1 MKAVNL
7 LPSDLR
13 GAAPASAA
21 VASGDQAAGRLGAFA
36 VLGALGFCVVALA
49 AYVLTANTVKDRQA
63 KLDQV
68 TAQSAAVSAQAA
80 KLKPYAD
87 FQSSAQ
93 TRIQTV
99 TDLAS
104 ARFDW
109 ARSLRD
115 ISRVVPPDVT
125 LTHLLATISTAAT
138 SGGTD
143 DSLRPSI
150 AAPAVTLQGCTT
162 GQTAVAGLMARLHA
176 VRGVTRVAISKSA
189 RLDPGTDAGADT
201 STDGKACSGKRPPDF
216 SLVVFF
222 ERADTPATV
231 QDVTTGSTSAPTSA
245 TGSASGATASGTA
258 TTGTTTTGTTD
269 SSASGTATTT
279 STPATTTP

>member
-36 VLGALGFCVVALA
+36 VLGVLGFCVVALA
-49 AYVLTANTVKDRQA
+49 AYVLTSNTVKDRQA

-68 TAQSAAVSAQAA
+68 TAQTAAVSAQAA

-93 TRIQTV
+93 SRIQTV

-115 ISRVVPPDVT
+115 ISRAVPADVT

-138 SGGTD
+138 SGGAD
-143 DSLRPSI
+143 DTLRGSI
-150 AAPAVTLQGCTT
+150 ASPAVSLQGCST
-162 GQTAVAGLMARLHA
+162 GQTAVAGLLARLHA
-176 VRGVTRVAISKSA
+176 VRGVTRVSISKSV
-189 RLDPGTDAGADT
+189 RSDPSTTGAP
-201 STDGKACSGKRPPDF
+201 TDGTVGKPCHGKRPPDF
-216 SLVVFF
+216 SVVVFF

-231 QDVTTGSTSAPTSA
+231 QDVTTGPTSTPASA
-245 TGSASGATASGTA
+245 TGSASGASASGTA
-258 TTGTTTTGTTD
+258 TTGTTD

>member
-21 VASGDQAAGRLGAFA
+21 VASGDQATGRLGAFA
-36 VLGALGFCVVALA
+36 VLGVLAFCVVALA

-68 TAQSAAVSAQAA
+68 TVQTAAVSAQAA

-115 ISRVVPPDVT
+115 ISRAVPADVT

-138 SGGTD
+138 SGGTEMP
-143 DSLRPSI
+143 SGLRSPRRPSRSR
-150 AAPAVTLQGCTT
+150 AARPA
-162 GQTAVAGLMARLHA
+162 
-176 VRGVTRVAISKSA
+176 
-189 RLDPGTDAGADT
+189 
-201 STDGKACSGKRPPDF
+201 RPP
-216 SLVVFF
+216 S
-222 ERADTPATV
+222 PA
-231 QDVTTGSTSAPTSA
+231 
-245 TGSASGATASGTA
+245 
-258 TTGTTTTGTTD
+258 
-269 SSASGTATTT
+269 
-279 STPATTTP
+279 

>member
-36 VLGALGFCVVALA
+36 VLGVLGFCVVALA
-49 AYVLTANTVKDRQA
+49 AYVLTSNTVKDRQA

-68 TAQSAAVSAQAA
+68 TAQTAAVSAQAA

-93 TRIQTV
+93 SRIQTV

-115 ISRVVPPDVT
+115 ISRAVPADVT

-138 SGGTD
+138 AGGAD
-143 DSLRPSI
+143 DTLRGSI
-150 AAPAVTLQGCTT
+150 ASPAVTLQGCST
-162 GQTAVAGLMARLHA
+162 GQTAVAGLLARLHA
-176 VRGVTRVAISKSA
+176 VRGVTRVSISKSV
-189 RLDPGTDAGADT
+189 RSDP
-201 STDGKACSGKRPPDF
+201 STTAAPGDGSVGKPCNGKRPPDF

-231 QDVTTGSTSAPTSA
+231 QDVTTGSTSTPAGA

-258 TTGTTTTGTTD
+258 TTGTTD

>member
-21 VASGDQAAGRLGAFA
+21 VASGDQATGRLGAFA
-36 VLGALGFCVVALA
+36 VLGVLGFCVVALA

-68 TAQSAAVSAQAA
+68 TVQTAAVSAQAA

-115 ISRVVPPDVT
+115 ISRAVPADVT

-143 DSLRPSI
+143 DALRPAI
-150 AAPAVTLQGCTT
+150 ASPAVSLQGCTT

-176 VRGVTRVAISKSA
+176 VRGVTRVAISKSVRA
-189 RLDPGTDAGADT
+189 DLSTTITAGGA
-201 STDGKACSGKRPPDF
+201 TDGKACFGKRPPDF
-216 SLVVFF
+216 SVVVFF

-231 QDVTTGSTSAPTSA
+231 QDVTVSGSGKASGGAAGSTAAGSTATSA
-245 TGSASGATASGTA
+245 TG
-258 TTGTTTTGTTD
+258 TTD
-269 SSASGTATTT
+269 ASASGTATTT

>member
-36 VLGALGFCVVALA
+36 VLGVLGFCVVALA
-49 AYVLTANTVKDRQA
+49 AYVLASNTVKDRRA
-63 KLDQV
+63 TLAQV
-68 TAQSAAVSAQAA
+68 TAQTAAVSAQAA

-87 FQSSAQ
+87 FQSAAQ
-93 TRIQTV
+93 TRVQTV

-115 ISRVVPPDVT
+115 ISRAVPEGVT
-125 LTHLLATISTAAT
+125 LTHLLATISSSVTT
-138 SGGTD
+138 GGTD
-143 DSLRPSI
+143 DALRPAITS
-150 AAPAVTLQGCTT
+150 PAVTLQGCST
-162 GQTAVAGLMARLHA
+162 GQTAVAGLLARLHD
-176 VRGVTRVAISKSA
+176 VRGVTRVAISKSD
-189 RLDPGTDAGADT
+189 RVDPTADSAGTGT
-201 STDGKACSGKRPPDF
+201 TTGKTCFGKRPPDF
-216 SLVVFF
+216 SVVVFF

-231 QDVTTGSTSAPTSA
+231 QDVSPGSTA
-245 TGSASGATASGTA
+245 TTASGSTGAAASTA
-258 TTGTTTTGTTD
+258 TAASTPAATG
-269 SSASGTATTT
+269 SSASGTSTTT